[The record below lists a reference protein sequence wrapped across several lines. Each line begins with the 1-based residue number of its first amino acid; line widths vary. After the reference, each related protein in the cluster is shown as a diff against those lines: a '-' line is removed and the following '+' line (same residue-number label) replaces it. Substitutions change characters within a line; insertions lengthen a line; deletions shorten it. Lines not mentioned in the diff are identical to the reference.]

1 MTFDGSASHLPDTTP
16 RGDEATYPGDEA
28 TERRILAYV
37 LWNAAVMTV
46 RTSAR
51 PVDLASRLAPYES
64 AASLYEVGFDHV
76 FRGQDDELP
85 GDEVYPRRDVLPVAY
100 ARTFLEGRL
109 DEHDL
114 DAVRFSSAGELSGSS
129 RLRLASR
136 SREHPTISIGFGPLA
151 AVHRARL
158 DRYVL
163 DRGLADAGGSK
174 VWCFVGAGEIDEPET
189 RAGLGL
195 AVREGLDNLVVVV
208 DCAML
213 PPSSQAGDDT
223 TAREELGA
231 ELGRRGWNVVTAAR
245 GPYGRSDVR
254 SLYAAYRA
262 AAAHTGSPTVV
273 LAQTVS
279 IRASEQG
286 RDPRVASPGVRRAPA
301 DQLRALRERI
311 GLIDEIPEDSL
322 GAAAPPYVRPEA
334 GSAARRYVARDGR
347 VLSRPRQAAIAHGRT
362 SIDLPV
368 PEPRVFAEL
377 YEGSLGRNVSTTMAF
392 VRLLRNLLRDPGV
405 GRHVV
410 PVVRGKAAGS
420 RLTALASEAG
430 SYVPCSR
437 RPDRAEACQ
446 PETDGAHGVG
456 QFIEEGTGEAS
467 ALASFAAAATARPP
481 LSPPLLPFL
490 VPCSSADL
498 LLLGDAMRAGGDA
511 SVRGFVLGTAADRPP
526 GDDALDRGQSLLLA
540 SSLPKLRSY
549 DPSFA
554 YEIAAIVESGIA
566 EMHGS
571 HAKDVVYH
579 LTLHDETYPMPAL
592 AAGPLGD
599 DVRAGAAR
607 GIYRFAPPASPDGPP
622 MDTLHATLLFSG
634 SAWSVAMRAREILAA
649 EWNVSAEAWSVTSY
663 SSLRDDALDV
673 ELWNRLHP
681 LGAPRASRV
690 SNVLSRSS
698 GPIVAVTSAVKAVP
712 DLIARFVRQPF
723 VPVAVT
729 TTTKWVTRGSGE
741 ADAARVVVT
750 VLAALASTGQIS
762 AARVACAIERY
773 ETGQYETGPYETV
786 GPERRAG
793 PVDPAVAS
801 PSPTLDS
808 GPRTERSTTR
818 GDTSDG

>member
-1 MTFDGSASHLPDTTP
+1 MTFEGFGGHLPDTTP
-16 RGDEATYPGDEA
+16 RDDAATYPGDEA
-28 TERRILAYV
+28 IERRIFAYV
-37 LWNAAVMTV
+37 LWNAAVMAV

-51 PVDLASRLAPYES
+51 PVDLASRIAPYES
-64 AASLYEVGFDHV
+64 AASLYAVGFDHV

-85 GDEVYPRRDVLPVAY
+85 GDEVYPRRDVLPVVY
-100 ARTFLEGRL
+100 ARAFVEGRL

-114 DAVRFSSAGELSGSS
+114 DAVRFSRAGELSSSS

-136 SREHPTISIGFGPLA
+136 SLEHPTISIGFGPLA

-163 DRGLADAGGSK
+163 DRGLADAGGST
-174 VWCFVGAGEIDEPET
+174 VWCFPGTGELDEPET
-189 RAGLGL
+189 KAGLGL
-195 AVREGLDNLVVVV
+195 AGREGLDNLVVVV

-213 PPSSQAGDDT
+213 PPRSKARGGT
-223 TAREELGA
+223 TAGEELGE
-231 ELGRRGWNVVTAAR
+231 ELGSRGWSVVEAAT
-245 GPYGRSDVR
+245 GPLGRSDSR
-254 SLYAAYRA
+254 SLYAAYLVA
-262 AAAHTGSPTVV
+262 AEQTGSPTVV
-273 LAQTVS
+273 LAQTV
-279 IRASEQG
+279 ADPTGEQG
-286 RDPRVASPGVRRAPA
+286 RDRGVAGPGVRRASA
-301 DQLRALRERI
+301 DQLRTLRERM
-311 GLIDEIPEDSL
+311 GLVDEIPEDCL
-322 GAAAPPYVRPEA
+322 GAAAPPYVRPA
-334 GSAARRYVARDGR
+334 GGSPARLYAARDGR
-347 VLSRPRQAAIAHGRT
+347 VVSRPRRAGIARGRRAG
-362 SIDLPV
+362 DPPV

-377 YEGSLGRNVSTTMAF
+377 YEGSLGRNVSTTMAC

-410 PVVRGKAAGS
+410 PVVRGAAAFSG
-420 RLTALASEAG
+420 LAALASEGG
-430 SYVPCSR
+430 SYAPGGR
-437 RPDRAEACQ
+437 RPDGVEARL
-446 PETDGAHGVG
+446 PGTDGVRGAGPLLEG
-456 QFIEEGTGEAS
+456 GTGDTG
-467 ALASFAAAATARPP
+467 ALASFVAAATTRRP
-481 LSPPLLPFL
+481 LSPRLLPFL
-490 VPCSSADL
+490 VPCSPADL

-511 SVRGFVLGTAADRPP
+511 LGRGFVLGTAADRSP

-540 SSLPKLRSY
+540 SSLPGIRSY

-554 YEIAAIVESGIA
+554 YEIAAIVESGVA
-566 EMHGS
+566 EMHGP
-571 HAKDVVYH
+571 HGRDVVYH

-592 AAGPLGD
+592 ATGPLGD

-607 GIYRFAPPASPDGPP
+607 GIYRFVPPASPDGPP
-622 MDTLHATLLFSG
+622 VDTRHATLLFSG

-663 SSLRDDALDV
+663 SSLRDEALDV

-681 LGAPRASRV
+681 LGAPRASHV
-690 SNVLSRSS
+690 SSVLSRSS
-698 GPIVAVTSAVKAVP
+698 GPIVAVTTAVRAVP

-729 TTTKWVTRGSGE
+729 ATTTTTTKKVTRESGE

-773 ETGQYETGPYETV
+773 ETGQYETM